1 MYLNINITLL
11 KPFLLLIFRFISVI
25 HKPLI
30 IIHLLK
36 HGVTVELLQKHK
48 RNNSFKNNLE
58 IKYRLLLNL
67 ARLFSKTGKFFYD
80 VKQLIIQRYK
90 ACQYILVLIVLK
102 NCYQW
107 IYHYFSINLLS

>member
-1 MYLNINITLL
+1 MYQVYLIINITLI

-67 ARLFSKTGKFFYD
+67 ARLFF
-80 VKQLIIQRYK
+80 
-90 ACQYILVLIVLK
+90 
-102 NCYQW
+102 
-107 IYHYFSINLLS
+107 